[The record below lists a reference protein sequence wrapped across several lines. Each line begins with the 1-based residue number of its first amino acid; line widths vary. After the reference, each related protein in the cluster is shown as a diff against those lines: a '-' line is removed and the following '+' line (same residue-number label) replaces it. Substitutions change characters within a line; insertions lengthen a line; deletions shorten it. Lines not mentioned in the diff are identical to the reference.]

1 MLVVEYMHI
10 AGTIV
15 GLVMGVPALVK
26 NAKNRYKK
34 GKENPL
40 NEISF
45 LTVAIMTIAG
55 LARLPNILRGLI
67 KSVMTKN
74 SESIRRFILLAVA
87 TSFVT
92 MTFYGILILM
102 ALFRDAVTS
111 EEQKKKHVIQIV
123 AAVSSLCIFLLI
135 GYLVHGLCFA

>member
-26 NAKNRYKK
+26 NTKNRHKK

-67 KSVMTKN
+67 KSVLTKN

-102 ALFRDAVTS
+102 ALFRDAVTP
-111 EEQKKKHVIQIV
+111 EEQKKKHVIQIM

-135 GYLVHGLCFA
+135 GYLVYGLCFA